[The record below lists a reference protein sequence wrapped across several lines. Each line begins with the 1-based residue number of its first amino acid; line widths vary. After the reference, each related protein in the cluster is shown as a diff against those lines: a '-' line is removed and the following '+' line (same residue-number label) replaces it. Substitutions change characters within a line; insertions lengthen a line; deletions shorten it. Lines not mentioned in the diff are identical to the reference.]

1 MKDPNVRPKRVCSP
15 RYAVLK
21 ARKGKTLN
29 RWEIEELAK
38 DHEQSLIYAQK
49 VLRGRFLEGEAA
61 IAQDHNTAFEYARTV
76 IRGRFEAAE
85 KTFLEN
91 NTDWGNCNYLR
102 RYFIELAQ
110 EPNPEVERLILQKY
124 HGLADEY
131 AEKCLK
137 GRWKRAEK
145 VILKTLDNAVD
156 YHKNTHKARWPE
168 LEDLILF
175 RKKGHWD
182 NHSKAFAQYLSVV
195 QAPIPELE
203 KKLET
208 CKRASLLL
216 VYAMK
221 GVRGRLPKAL
231 HQKMVMLSF
240 DPKKQKYAKSYV
252 KFLESCE
259 VRAARYLSQL
269 DDQERADFV
278 KNVETNMI
286 F

>member
-38 DHEQSLIYAQK
+38 DHEHSLAYAQK
-49 VLRGRFLEGEAA
+49 VLHGRFPEGEAA
-61 IAQDHNTAFEYARTV
+61 IAQNHNTAFEYARTV

-85 KTFLEN
+85 KTFLEH

-102 RYFIELAQ
+102 RYFIETAQ
-110 EPNPEVERLILQKY
+110 EPNPEVERMILETH

-156 YHKNTHKARWPE
+156 YHKKTYKARWPE
-168 LEDLILF
+168 LEDVILF
-175 RKKGHWD
+175 RKKSHWD

-240 DPKKQKYAKSYV
+240 DPKKQKYAKRYV

-259 VRAARYLSQL
+259 TRAKRYFSQL
-269 DDQERADFV
+269 DPQERAEFMANIKED
-278 KNVETNMI
+278 TI